1 MFGIGTTEL
10 LLILLVIL
18 LLFGA
23 SRIPQVMGGL
33 GRGIREFKK
42 GVRETDDGAAPAN
55 PGEAVARELKGRVG
69 TPVRLLPDGTLE
81 VGVSGGATLVEVD
94 EGWAVL
100 KTDDHTDK
108 VPLVQ
113 VKRIV
118 IRT

>member
-10 LLILLVIL
+10 LLILVVIL

-33 GRGIREFKK
+33 GKGIREFKK
-42 GVRETDDGAAPAN
+42 GIREGSEENGTP
-55 PGEAVARELKGRVG
+55 PGDTVARELKARVG
-69 TPVRLLPDGTLE
+69 APVRLLPDGTLE

-94 EGWAVL
+94 QGWAVL
-100 KTDDHTDK
+100 QSEDHTDK

>member
-1 MFGIGTTEL
+1 MFGIGTTEM
-10 LLILLVIL
+10 LLILVVIL

-33 GRGIREFKK
+33 GKGIREFKK
-42 GVRETDDGAAPAN
+42 GIREGDDAA
-55 PGEAVARELKGRVG
+55 EASGSDTVARELKSRVG
-69 TPVRLLPDGTLE
+69 APVRLLPDGTLE

-94 EGWAVL
+94 QGWAVL